1 MSDYKSAKDLIAKD
15 NVVKTW
21 TEGKYICFKLSDTSG
36 AVVKLNPN
44 ETPIKEIK

>member
-1 MSDYKSAKDLIAKD
+1 MSDYKSARDFITSD

-21 TEGKYICFKLSDTSG
+21 TEGKHICFKIKDFSG
-36 AVVKLNPN
+36 AVIKLNPN